1 MRFSTS
7 AFAPACTSPN
17 HCEADPLRLYP
28 DASDGEAAVTR
39 YRVFPGME
47 LDGVPDKL
55 TALDAVL
62 GAQGRPVK

>member
-28 DASDGEAAVTR
+28 DASGGEAAVTR

-47 LDGVPDKL
+47 
-55 TALDAVL
+55 
-62 GAQGRPVK
+62 